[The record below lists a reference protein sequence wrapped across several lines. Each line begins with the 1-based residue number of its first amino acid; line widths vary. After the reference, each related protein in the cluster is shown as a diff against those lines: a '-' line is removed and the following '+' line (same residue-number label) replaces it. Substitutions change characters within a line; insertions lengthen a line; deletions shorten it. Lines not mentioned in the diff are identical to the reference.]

1 MNRTNV
7 RATPTLSLALA
18 ACAPAGSA
26 LAAPIVVL
34 NTGEQR
40 DTIISH
46 GDFYIPC
53 LQPVLE
59 LVPYSDPSS
68 VTNALFMNFAYL
80 GSDLYGAVTGNA
92 LPSFPPFPF
101 QTPALYLP
109 GGFRIQDEVLDSP
122 AGFVEPTF
130 DPEFGDVRPV
140 AFSHGTQS
148 FSDFNLESYSDGD
161 MAYIGYAASDF
172 SMFGYM
178 QIERVNVLD
187 WKLVGYAFD
196 PSGAPLLV
204 QNLIPTPSSLAA
216 LLLAACPRRRRRNT

>member
-1 MNRTNV
+1 MSRNT
-7 RATPTLSLALA
+7 AHASLAAALA
-18 ACAPAGSA
+18 ACVIGGTAMAE
-26 LAAPIVVL
+26 PIVVL
-34 NTGEQR
+34 NTGEHR

-68 VTNALFMNFAYL
+68 ATNALYLNFAYL
-80 GSDLYGAVTGNA
+80 GSDLHGAVTGNA
-92 LPSFPPFPF
+92 LPSSPPFPF

-109 GGFRIQDEVLDSP
+109 GGFRIQDELLDSP

-148 FSDFNLESYSDGD
+148 FSDFNLELFNNGD
-161 MAYIGYAASDF
+161 MAYIGYASSDF
-172 SMFGYM
+172 ALYGYM
-178 QIERVNVLD
+178 QIQRVNVTD
-187 WKLVGYAFD
+187 WKLIGYSYNEASITVV
-196 PSGAPLLV
+196 PLPAPPTAPLSGATLAV
-204 QNLIPTPSSLAA
+204 MNLRQ
-216 LLLAACPRRRRRNT
+216 RRGAEE